1 MWVDPETKEP
11 IQGVCPFLIEL
22 SPGLYSCR
30 IYEFRP
36 RVCRTYVPGQNCLNG
51 KKSAPLMSKS
61 SFFDVSVKTKSAP
74 TLGAT
79 SSHLAHAA
87 TEIGPAIFNDSEFS

>member
-1 MWVDPETKEP
+1 MCLTTVEACKRCGCCCWHNLVQIATQTDLDMWNEAGRQDILAFLDDNFMWVDPETKEP

-36 RVCRTYVPGQNCLNG
+36 RVCRTYVPGQNC
-51 KKSAPLMSKS
+51 
-61 SFFDVSVKTKSAP
+61 
-74 TLGAT
+74 
-79 SSHLAHAA
+79 
-87 TEIGPAIFNDSEFS
+87 